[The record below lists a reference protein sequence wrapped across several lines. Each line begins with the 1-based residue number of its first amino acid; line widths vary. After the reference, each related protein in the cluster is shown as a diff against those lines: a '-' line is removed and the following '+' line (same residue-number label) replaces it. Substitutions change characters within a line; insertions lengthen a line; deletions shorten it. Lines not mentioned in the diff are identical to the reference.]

1 MMSSRRKGPQPMK
14 SADELMVVM
23 AFKIRDIAP
32 LDNLMPSHLF

>member
-23 AFKIRDIAP
+23 AFKIAGYRAD
-32 LDNLMPSHLF
+32 